1 MWLTSPAADG
11 PLIPLFDAIIQIVS
25 GQQNGSATV
34 TYRTD
39 NKEAAE
45 LIRKICQS
53 VAGWF
58 FGYWIHVQHYKLRMV
73 NKIMESFDIDAALL
87 ARFSKFYPVT
97 FIVKT
102 TFGNVNEQLEW
113 VEEDLGIGQGWNADT
128 ELGDNSSVDLIGHR
142 EALAM
147 TSEIGL
153 TM

>member
-1 MWLTSPAADG
+1 M
-11 PLIPLFDAIIQIVS
+11 V
-25 GQQNGSATV
+25 
-34 TYRTD
+34 
-39 NKEAAE
+39 K
-45 LIRKICQS
+45 
-53 VAGWF
+53 
-58 FGYWIHVQHYKLRMV
+58 KL
-73 NKIMESFDIDAALL
+73 MESFDNDAALL